1 MQCDG
6 RRRAQTERRVRRPGE
21 EGKYALREIMQ
32 QQRRAGDKSG
42 AHGRRAGGVAALT
55 KAGSKLGFLRQKIA
69 QQPRRCHAKRSQCRK
84 RPAAGQRRQI
94 AAVKMQCLRQQIG
107 QRCRKHDPT
116 RKARRGGQKLF
127 RWFAKHCQ
135 HPAQT
140 CRQTGEG
147 GKDQW

>member
-1 MQCDG
+1 MP
-6 RRRAQTERRVRRPGE
+6 RNSAASTERRVRCPGE
-21 EGKYALREIMQ
+21 EGKYALREIVQ
-32 QQRRAGDKSG
+32 QQRRAGDESG

-55 KAGSKLGFLRQKIA
+55 KAGSKLGFLRQKLA
-69 QQPRRCHAKRSQCRK
+69 QQPRRRHAQRCQCRK

-94 AAVKMQCLRQQIG
+94 PAVKMQGLGQQIG
-107 QRCRKHDPT
+107 QRCCEHDPA

-127 RWFAKHCQ
+127 RWFAKHRQ